1 MAENQTPEP
10 EDISGGAQMINQGS
24 TDIDNFLPFGGK
36 NPMGNVTPVYKSS
49 PLRQAYPEVK
59 SLDNTTYPIKD
70 NVTGLAPYTNKPNQ
84 TGLMSAKDKASA
96 DFASVNKSL
105 QSLED
110 NNSYAK
116 IQAFEDFMY
125 RTHFM
130 DKMHS
135 ALLISKV
142 HRAQIA

>member
-59 SLDNTTYPIKD
+59 SLDDPTYPIKD

-96 DFASVNKSL
+96 DFASISRSM
-105 QSLED
+105 QSMED
-110 NNSYAK
+110 KNSYAK
-116 IQAFEDFMY
+116 IQAYDSSSAGAHRARYKAYGQETFED
-125 RTHFM
+125 R
-130 DKMHS
+130 KS
-135 ALLISKV
+135 V
-142 HRAQIA
+142 V